1 MIDSRKEQ
9 LLTLSAAARDI
20 PNRNSGRGVNV
31 STVWRWTLRGIR
43 GVKLDTI
50 LVGGIRYTS
59 REAMQRFFEATT
71 AVANGHTAPV
81 RTSNE
86 RQRQIEAAERELKE
100 VGI

>member
-1 MIDSRKEQ
+1 MIDSRKEH

-59 REAMQRFFEATT
+59 HEAMQRFFAATT
-71 AVANGHTAPV
+71 AAANGQAVLSRTADQ
-81 RTSNE
+81 
-86 RQRQIEAAERELKE
+86 RQKQIEAAERELAKH
-100 VGI
+100 GI